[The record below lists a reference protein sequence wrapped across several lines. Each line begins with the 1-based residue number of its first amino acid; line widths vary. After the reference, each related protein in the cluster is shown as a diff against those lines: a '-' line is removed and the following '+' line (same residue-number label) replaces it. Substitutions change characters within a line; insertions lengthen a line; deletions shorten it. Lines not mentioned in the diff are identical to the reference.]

1 MSDADPGAAPPPA
14 PDPGRAAADGLA
26 DVEARERRVRT
37 VCLVVLTAIAAGAA
51 LYALQDV
58 MVPFALA
65 SFLAIAFAPLV
76 DGLAERTRLS
86 RPIAVGVAMLLGALL
101 LAILGGVVASS
112 IREFN
117 ASAFSPD
124 ATGAPIGAPADDA
137 PETTVADA
145 VLDRFGIAEDSQLR
159 ETVGAAAER
168 VSGAI
173 PALVALLGT
182 VLGQG
187 MTVLIFLM
195 FLLIE
200 QGRPAQRPGG
210 GGGPLGLGDTVRD
223 RVKRYISV
231 KVMTSLVTGI
241 GVGVTLWAIGAP
253 MPLLLGLLTF
263 LLNFV
268 PTIGSIIAVALPVP
282 LLLADG
288 AGVGVIALAI
298 ASPSAIQFAVGQVW
312 ENKLLGDAFDL
323 RASVVLL
330 ALVFWGKVWG
340 IIGMLLATPI
350 TAVLKTLMEDWDL
363 TRPLARAMGQAVPDA
378 PERVEGAPPGQGS
391 T

>member
-1 MSDADPGAAPPPA
+1 MEGDHPGAP
-14 PDPGRAAADGLA
+14 A

-112 IREFN
+112 IREFD
-117 ASAFSPD
+117 ASAFSPE
-124 ATGAPIGAPADDA
+124 ATEAPIGAPADDA

-145 VLDRFGIAEDSQLR
+145 ILDRFGIAEDSQLR

-200 QGRPAQRPGG
+200 QGRPAQRPAAS
-210 GGGPLGLGDTVRD
+210 GPLGLGDTVRD

-298 ASPSAIQFAVGQVW
+298 AIPSAIQFAVGQVW

-363 TRPLARAMGQAVPDA
+363 TRPLARAMGQAA
-378 PERVEGAPPGQGS
+378 PEADEGAPPAPGPS
-391 T
+391 

>member
-1 MSDADPGAAPPPA
+1 MTDAPADDAGSSAAGGLGPPA
-14 PDPGRAAADGLA
+14 AVDPQ
-26 DVEARERRVRT
+26 VEARERRVRT
-37 VCLVVLTAIAAGAA
+37 ICLVVLTAIASGAA

-117 ASAFSPD
+117 ASAFSEAASPD
-124 ATGAPIGAPADDA
+124 SEATIT
-137 PETTVADA
+137 EL
-145 VLDRFGIAEDSQLR
+145 VLDRLGVPEGSDLR
-159 ETVGAAAER
+159 ATVGDAAGRIE
-168 VSGAI
+168 GAL
-173 PALVALLGT
+173 PALVGLLGT
-182 VLGQG
+182 FLGQG
-187 MTVLIFLM
+187 VTVLIFLM

-200 QGRPAQRPGG
+200 QGRPAQRVGSGG
-210 GGGPLGLGDTVRD
+210 GSGGAPRLGDTVRD

-231 KVMTSLVTGI
+231 KVMTSLVTGF
-241 GVGVTLWAIGAP
+241 GVGGTLWAIGAP

-288 AGVGVIALAI
+288 AGVGTIALAI
-298 ASPSAIQFAVGQVW
+298 AIPSAIQFAVGQVW

-340 IIGMLLATPI
+340 IIGMLLATPM
-350 TAVLKTLMEDWDL
+350 TAVLKTLMEDWDI
-363 TRPLARAMGQAVPDA
+363 TRPLARAMGQATHD
-378 PERVEGAPPGQGS
+378 RDEGAP
-391 T
+391 